1 MQVSVILHSTLRD
14 KLPSELKGKT
24 TLRLS
29 EGATVMDVIKELD
42 LSQSVKAS
50 LNDEILQDIEHPLA
64 DGDLLRFFRMAG
76 GG

>member
-1 MQVSVILHSTLRD
+1 
-14 KLPSELKGKT
+14 
-24 TLRLS
+24 
-29 EGATVMDVIKELD
+29 MDVIKELD